1 MSWGWSEILQ
11 TCLTLLQAA
20 SERLILNPENS
31 DGCGVGD
38 GTPCILY
45 FQELEKECYSA
56 WWLGDWRPSPSLWQ
70 LMICLIVAEHLHF
83 ISIWLQSVLCALP
96 LSGHG
101 WTFAAVVWQILL
113 YITSAAVASVIKDYR
128 ADRFRMAKT
137 EKCVLLL
144 ELH

>member
-45 FQELEKECYSA
+45 FQELEKNVTLPDGWVIED
-56 WWLGDWRPSPSLWQ
+56 LP
-70 LMICLIVAEHLHF
+70 HL
-83 ISIWLQSVLCALP
+83 C
-96 LSGHG
+96 GN
-101 WTFAAVVWQILL
+101 
-113 YITSAAVASVIKDYR
+113 
-128 ADRFRMAKT
+128 
-137 EKCVLLL
+137 
-144 ELH
+144 